1 MKEFSEVAMI
11 KNVNTPAGYV
21 LRKGL
26 PGDSGSWLLAT
37 MPQFNKLVK
46 EGRVQYF
53 QWDESLGK
61 AIVKYTNEE
70 MVWLTS
76 RNMPMLMGSDYVDLD
91 MHLKEKYIQAAVDG
105 YIYVIPIG
113 IYSMPIIGTCV
124 SFILFCKTDI
134 THHVEKDLRD
144 LLKRSAMLMTVK
156 SSGNNMSFSLTE
168 WDIMNAGLLK
178 RLGKIVV
185 DTGNLERKSLQEST
199 SKMVGYAQPSEE
211 VKRKLIN
218 KLNGMS
224 EF

>member
-21 LRKGL
+21 LRKGE
-26 PGDSGSWLLAT
+26 PGSSGNWLLAT

-53 QWDESLGK
+53 QWDESQGK
-61 AIVKYTNEE
+61 AVVRYTNEE
-70 MVWLTS
+70 MLWLTS
-76 RNMPMLMGSDYVDLD
+76 RNMPMLMGSEYVDLD

-105 YIYVIPIG
+105 YVYLIPISM
-113 IYSMPIIGTCV
+113 YDMPIIGTCV
-124 SFILFCKTDI
+124 SFILFCKTDMS
-134 THHVEKDLRD
+134 HHIERELRE

-156 SSGNNMSFSLTE
+156 FNGNNMSFSLTE
-168 WDIMNAGLLK
+168 WDIMNSGLLK
-178 RLGKIVV
+178 KLGKLVV
-185 DTGNLERKSLQEST
+185 DTGNLERKGIQESV
-199 SKMVGYAQPSEE
+199 SKRVGYSLPSEE
-211 VKRKLIN
+211 VKKKLIN